1 MGYPQKFKNKRE
13 MLGQFGEYATFLRSL
28 LLNTAGDHIKFKLKI
43 EKKMHD
49 PKYKQNHH
57 N

>member
-1 MGYPQKFKNKRE
+1 

-28 LLNTAGDHIKFKLKI
+28 LLNTAGDHIQFKLKI